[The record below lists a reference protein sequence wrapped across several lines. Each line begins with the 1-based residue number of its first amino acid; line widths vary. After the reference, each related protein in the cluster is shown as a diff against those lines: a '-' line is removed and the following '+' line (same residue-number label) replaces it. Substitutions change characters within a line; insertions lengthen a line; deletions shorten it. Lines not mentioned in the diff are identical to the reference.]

1 MCSNCLHGVD
11 VYFDWPGWDDPE
23 LSLTM
28 RWKPALE
35 YHVGFKWIW
44 LNRGYTE
51 SLLDM
56 QVIIDPPFADRRFAA
71 EHLDLSSH
79 FP

>member
-1 MCSNCLHGVD
+1 
-11 VYFDWPGWDDPE
+11 
-23 LSLTM
+23 M